1 MDIYKI
7 ALSCA
12 LLYTLPDAHA
22 QDACQPIKQ
31 IDPKETDI
39 TITELIEQPGRYCL
53 PHDITSPR
61 LYDIHGEKYASSP
74 IIQISSSNVEIDL
87 QKHSL
92 TAETGGMSGIL
103 LPQTDRQGQ
112 LPSHISIRN
121 GTVSTRT
128 MGGIELAFREGSLLA
143 DFMTKYS
150 GDMRFSKKDYEQ
162 LEKISAGDYPL
173 TENIIDSIKIQ
184 ANTSEKNFTAGLVG
198 IGMRGKGNVVRN
210 STIVMSNGHAAIYLF
225 GPNNIIENNIIIFK
239 GKSAYES
246 AAAIKL
252 HHSNGTVVRNNDIVV
267 DSSPET
273 APAAAISVIDS
284 KDVVIENN
292 RVYGLKTLA
301 KMWDDKSST
310 IMRNNEMRNLLSAP
324 SMRAEPGVQ

>member
-1 MDIYKI
+1 MI

-31 IDPKETDI
+31 IDPQQTDI
-39 TITELIEQPGRYCL
+39 TITELIEQPGGYCL
-53 PHDITSPR
+53 SHDIKSPR

-74 IIQISSSNVEIDL
+74 ILQISSSNVEIDL

-103 LPQTDRQGQ
+103 LSQIDRQGQ
-112 LPSHISIRN
+112 LPSHVSIRN

-128 MGGIELAFREGSLLA
+128 IGAIEMAFREGSLRA

-150 GDMRFSKKDYEQ
+150 GNTRSAGRDYEKLQ
-162 LEKISAGDYPL
+162 KISAGDYPL
-173 TENIIDSIKIQ
+173 TENIIDSMKIQ

-210 STIVMSNGHAAIYLF
+210 STIEINNGHASVYLF
-225 GPNNIIENNIIIFK
+225 GPNNVIENNIIIFR
-239 GKSAYES
+239 GNSAYES

-252 HHSNGTVVRNNDIVV
+252 HHSDGTIVRNNDIVV
-267 DSSPET
+267 HGIPGSSS
-273 APAAAISVIDS
+273 AAAISVIDS
-284 KDVVIENN
+284 KDVLIENN
-292 RVYGLKTLA
+292 RVYGIKTLTRI
-301 KMWDDKSST
+301 WDDKSST
-310 IMRNNEMRNLLSAP
+310 TERNNEIRNLPAAP
-324 SMRAEPGVQ
+324 SAKGEPSVQ